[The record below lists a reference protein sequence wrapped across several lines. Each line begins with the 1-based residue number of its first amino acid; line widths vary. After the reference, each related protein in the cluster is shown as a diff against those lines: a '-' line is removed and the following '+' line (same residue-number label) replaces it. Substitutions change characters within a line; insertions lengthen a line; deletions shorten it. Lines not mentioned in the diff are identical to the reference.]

1 MTTPERGI
9 AWSDEVIR
17 ASRLDTVHDH
27 AGEPDIDRLV
37 ELVEPHGDDIVFD
50 FVTGLGHVAR
60 AIAPHV
66 DKVHAY
72 DPDAEL
78 LKEAE
83 KLTEASNLK
92 NITFVNGTLIDLK
105 LPDKSYDI
113 ITARLAIR
121 HLLDASGLLKQAFRI
136 LKPSGRLVL
145 SDTLAPSQSDLAD
158 FQANLMELRDPSH
171 VQSYAISEFEIIF
184 EREKFDIDVIEI
196 YPMAYDFESWAKRL
210 GASNENVRMLAR
222 TLQNAGDRVKRH
234 FRVVEQGGKLIS
246 FVTWMIMIVASPAP
260 ER

>member
-1 MTTPERGI
+1 MTAPERGI

-17 ASRLDTVHDH
+17 ASRVEAVHDH

-37 ELVEPHGDDIVFD
+37 ELVEPQGDDVVFD

-66 DKVHAY
+66 SKVDAY

-92 NITFVNGTLIDLK
+92 NITYINGTLIDLK
-105 LPDKSYDI
+105 LPDDSYDI
-113 ITARLAIR
+113 ITARLAIK
-121 HLLDASGLLKQAFRI
+121 HLLDASGLLKQANRI
-136 LKPSGRLVL
+136 LRPSGRLVMT
-145 SDTLAPSQSDLAD
+145 DTLAPSQADLAE

-171 VQSYAISEFEIIF
+171 VRSYSISELEILF

-196 YPMAYDFESWAKRL
+196 YPKAHDFESWAKRL

-222 TLQNAGDRVKRH
+222 MLQNAGDRVKRH
-234 FRVVEQGGKLIS
+234 FRVVEKSEKLIA
-246 FVTWMIMIVASPAP
+246 FATWMIMIVASPAP
-260 ER
+260 DR